1 MKQVFSLFF
10 LLCSA
15 TFFSQNLSGR
25 VVEIIDDNEVPI
37 VGANIYLVDGSK
49 GVVSDQNGIFFIKD
63 INDAREFVVSYI
75 GYLND
80 TLKTKNKYSKIILKQ
95 DSSLEAITIKFKEKS
110 SSVSL
115 LSSANVLKI
124 SSEELLKAACCNL
137 AESFE
142 TTPSIDVNF
151 SDAISGRKQI
161 NMLGLASPNI
171 LISIENIPAIR
182 GALNAY
188 GLTFIPGT
196 WIESIQVAKGSGS
209 VVNGYESISG
219 QINAELLKPL
229 TDKKFFLNSYYN
241 SMERLELNAH
251 YTATLNQK
259 LDYGLYLHTNNN
271 DTSADNNNDGFRDN
285 PTGKQLNVLNRFQYT
300 NLEKG
305 LVGFFDLNYVYD
317 ERVYGQNEY
326 IDGFY
331 PIFNENQIYWGGN
344 TDAEILK
351 TNFKFG
357 YVNPE
362 ITYRSL
368 GIQFAYTGIDMG
380 ASFGNSSYH
389 DTKQSS
395 IYTNLVYNSIIGN
408 TQNKIKTGISISYD
422 EYNEYVNNLNINGF
436 DISRTEK
443 SIGAYF
449 EYNYDNLDNL
459 NLSAGIRYDNH
470 NIIGNFISPRLH
482 VRYQALPKTTIKM
495 SAGKANRIANLFSE
509 NQKLFYSSRLISF
522 SSADAS
528 SEFMSYNYFDM
539 KPEVAW
545 NYGASIIQSF
555 RLFGKDSQLII
566 DYYIT
571 DFDSRVVVDWES
583 PSNILFYNLVG
594 RSYAKSFQAQFSY
607 SLANSIDLLFA
618 YKNNDAKTD
627 YISGRQQN
635 PLTPSNRFFLN
646 LSYDGPSNE
655 KSRKWK
661 FDVTY
666 NHLGKQRIPSTI
678 QNPEI
683 FRLDPFSSK
692 LDLINSQ
699 ITRVFSD
706 SFEVYLGVE
715 NLTNY
720 KQTDG
725 IISNSDPFGQYF
737 DATMIYG
744 PVSGRMSYI
753 GLRYKIN

>member
-1 MKQVFSLFF
+1 MKQIFSLFC
-10 LLCSA
+10 LLWSV
-15 TFFSQNLSGR
+15 TLFSQNLSGM
-25 VVEIIDDNEVPI
+25 VVEILDDNEAPI

-49 GVVSDQNGIFFIKD
+49 GVVSDQNGNFLINDIKD
-63 INDAREFVVSYI
+63 AKEFVVSYV

-171 LISIENIPAIR
+171 LISVENIPSIR

-209 VVNGYESISG
+209 VVNGYESVSG
-219 QINAELLKPL
+219 QINAELLKPMS
-229 TDKKFFLNSYYN
+229 DNKFFANAYYN
-241 SMERLELNAH
+241 SMERFELNTH
-251 YTATLNQK
+251 YSTK
-259 LDYGLYLHTNNN
+259 LTEKIDYGLYLHADKKDNRDDHNN
-271 DTSADNNNDGFRDN
+271 DNFGDA
-285 PTGKQLNVLNRFQYT
+285 PTGQQINILNRFQYT
-300 NLEKG
+300 NATKG
-305 LVGFFDLNYVYD
+305 LVGFFDINYVGD
-317 ERVYGQNEY
+317 ERVYGE
-326 IDGFY
+326 IDYFDPAIIPGP
-331 PIFNENQIYWGGN
+331 PINDSWGGSADSN
-344 TDAEILK
+344 IIRSTL
-351 TNFKFG
+351 KFG
-357 YVNPE
+357 YVDPE

-368 GIQFAYTGIDMG
+368 GLQLSYSNVDQGSD
-380 ASFGNSSYH
+380 FGNSFH
-389 DTKQSS
+389 DTSHTS
-395 IYTNLVYNSIIGN
+395 FYSNLLYNSIIGD
-408 TQNKIKTGISISYD
+408 TRSKIKTGISFAYDNYD
-422 EYNEYVNNLNINGF
+422 ESVNNLNTSFF
-436 DISRTEK
+436 DLDRTEK
-443 SIGAYF
+443 TIGAYF

-482 VRYQALPKTTIKM
+482 VRFQALPKTTIKL

-528 SEFMSYNYFDM
+528 TEFMSYNYFDM
-539 KPEVAW
+539 EPEVAW

-555 RLFGKDSQLII
+555 KLFGKDSQLII

-571 DFDSRVVVDWES
+571 DFESKVVIDWES
-583 PSNILFYNLVG
+583 PSNILFYNLFG

-618 YKNNDAKTD
+618 YKNTDAKTD
-627 YISGRQQN
+627 YISGRLQN

-661 FDVTY
+661 FDVSY

-706 SFEVYLGVE
+706 SFEVYLGAE

-720 KQTDG
+720 KQNDG

-744 PVSGRMSYI
+744 PVSGRMSYL

>member
-1 MKQVFSLFF
+1 MVI
-10 LLCSA
+10 
-15 TFFSQNLSGR
+15 
-25 VVEIIDDNEVPI
+25 EIIDDNEVPI

-49 GVVSDQNGIFFIKD
+49 GVVSDQNGNFLIKD
-63 INDAREFVVSYI
+63 INDAKEFVVSYV

-161 NMLGLASPNI
+161 NLLGLASPNI
-171 LISIENIPAIR
+171 LISVENIPSIR

-196 WIESIQVAKGSGS
+196 WIESIQIAKGSGS
-209 VVNGYESISG
+209 IVNGYESVSG
-219 QINAELLKPL
+219 QINAELLKPMS
-229 TDKKFFLNSYYN
+229 DNKFFANAYYN
-241 SMERLELNAH
+241 SMERFELNTH
-251 YTATLNQK
+251 YSTK
-259 LDYGLYLHTNNN
+259 LTEKIDYGLYLHADKKDNRDDHNN
-271 DTSADNNNDGFRDN
+271 DNFGDA
-285 PTGKQLNVLNRFQYT
+285 PTGQQINILNRFQYT
-300 NLEKG
+300 NAIKG
-305 LVGFFDLNYVYD
+305 LVGFFDINYVGD
-317 ERVYGQNEY
+317 ERVYGE
-326 IDGFY
+326 IDYFDPVIIPG
-331 PIFNENQIYWGGN
+331 PHVNDSWGGSADSN
-344 TDAEILK
+344 IIRSTL
-351 TNFKFG
+351 KFG
-357 YVNPE
+357 YVDPE

-368 GIQFAYTGIDMG
+368 GLQLSYSNVDQG
-380 ASFGNSSYH
+380 ADFGNSFH
-389 DTKQSS
+389 DTRHTSFYS
-395 IYTNLVYNSIIGN
+395 NLVYNSIIGD
-408 TQNKIKTGISISYD
+408 TRSKIKTGISFAYDNYD
-422 EYNEYVNNLNINGF
+422 ESVNNLNTSFF
-436 DISRTEK
+436 DLDRTEK

-482 VRYQALPKTTIKM
+482 VRYQVLPKTTIKM

-555 RLFGKDSQLII
+555 KLFGKDSQLII

-571 DFDSRVVVDWES
+571 DFESRVVVDWES

-594 RSYAKSFQAQFSY
+594 RSFAKSFQAQFSY

-618 YKNNDAKTD
+618 YKNTNAKTD
-627 YISGRQQN
+627 YISGRLQN

-683 FRLDPFSSK
+683 YRLDPYTSK

-720 KQTDG
+720 KQNDG

-744 PVSGRMSYI
+744 PVFGRMSYL

>member
-1 MKQVFSLFF
+1 MKQIFSLFF
-10 LLCSA
+10 LLWSVNLI
-15 TFFSQNLSGR
+15 SQNLSGM
-25 VVEIIDDNEVPI
+25 VVEILDNNEVPI

-49 GVVSDQNGIFFIKD
+49 GVVSDKNGNFLINDIKD
-63 INDAREFVVSYI
+63 AKEFVVSYV

-80 TLKTKNKYSKIILKQ
+80 TLKTKNKYSKVILKP
-95 DSSLEAITIKFKEKS
+95 DTSLEAITINFKEKS
-110 SSVSL
+110 TSVSL

-161 NMLGLASPNI
+161 KMLGLASPNI
-171 LISIENIPAIR
+171 LISVENIPSIR

-209 VVNGYESISG
+209 VVNGYESVSG
-219 QINAELLKPL
+219 QINAELLKPMS
-229 TDKKFFLNSYYN
+229 DKKFFANAYYN
-241 SMERLELNAH
+241 SMERFELNTH
-251 YTATLNQK
+251 YSTK
-259 LDYGLYLHTNNN
+259 LTEKIDYGLYLHADKKDNRDDHNN
-271 DTSADNNNDGFRDN
+271 DNFGDA
-285 PTGKQLNVLNRFQYT
+285 PTGQQINILNRFQYT
-300 NLEKG
+300 NAIKG
-305 LVGFFDLNYVYD
+305 LVGFFDINYVGD
-317 ERVYGQNEY
+317 ERVYGE
-326 IDGFY
+326 IDYFDPAIIPGP
-331 PIFNENQIYWGGN
+331 PINDSWGGSADSN
-344 TDAEILK
+344 IIRSTL
-351 TNFKFG
+351 KFG
-357 YVNPE
+357 YVDPD

-368 GIQFAYTGIDMG
+368 GLQLSYSNVDQG
-380 ASFGNSSYH
+380 ADFGNSFH
-389 DTKQSS
+389 DTRHTSFYS
-395 IYTNLVYNSIIGN
+395 NLVYNSIIGD
-408 TQNKIKTGISISYD
+408 TRSKIKTGISFAYDNYD
-422 EYNEYVNNLNINGF
+422 ESVNNLNTSFFNL
-436 DISRTEK
+436 DRTEK

-482 VRYQALPKTTIKM
+482 IRYQALPKTTIKM

-555 RLFGKDSQLII
+555 KLFGKDSQLII

-583 PSNILFYNLVG
+583 PTNILFYNLVG

-607 SLANSIDLLFA
+607 SLANSIDLLLA
-618 YKNNDAKTD
+618 YKNTDAKTD

-720 KQTDG
+720 KQNDG

-744 PVSGRMSYI
+744 PVSGRMSYL

>member
-1 MKQVFSLFF
+1 
-10 LLCSA
+10 
-15 TFFSQNLSGR
+15 
-25 VVEIIDDNEVPI
+25 
-37 VGANIYLVDGSK
+37 
-49 GVVSDQNGIFFIKD
+49 
-63 INDAREFVVSYI
+63 
-75 GYLND
+75 
-80 TLKTKNKYSKIILKQ
+80 
-95 DSSLEAITIKFKEKS
+95 
-110 SSVSL
+110 
-115 LSSANVLKI
+115 
-124 SSEELLKAACCNL
+124 
-137 AESFE
+137 
-142 TTPSIDVNF
+142 
-151 SDAISGRKQI
+151 
-161 NMLGLASPNI
+161 
-171 LISIENIPAIR
+171 
-182 GALNAY
+182 
-188 GLTFIPGT
+188 
-196 WIESIQVAKGSGS
+196 
-209 VVNGYESISG
+209 
-219 QINAELLKPL
+219 
-229 TDKKFFLNSYYN
+229 
-241 SMERLELNAH
+241 
-251 YTATLNQK
+251 
-259 LDYGLYLHTNNN
+259 
-271 DTSADNNNDGFRDN
+271 
-285 PTGKQLNVLNRFQYT
+285 
-300 NLEKG
+300 
-305 LVGFFDLNYVYD
+305 
-317 ERVYGQNEY
+317 
-326 IDGFY
+326 
-331 PIFNENQIYWGGN
+331 
-344 TDAEILK
+344 
-351 TNFKFG
+351 
-357 YVNPE
+357 
-362 ITYRSL
+362 
-368 GIQFAYTGIDMG
+368 
-380 ASFGNSSYH
+380 
-389 DTKQSS
+389 
-395 IYTNLVYNSIIGN
+395 
-408 TQNKIKTGISISYD
+408 
-422 EYNEYVNNLNINGF
+422 
-436 DISRTEK
+436 
-443 SIGAYF
+443 
-449 EYNYDNLDNL
+449 
-459 NLSAGIRYDNH
+459 
-470 NIIGNFISPRLH
+470 
-482 VRYQALPKTTIKM
+482 M

-555 RLFGKDSQLII
+555 KLFGKDSQLII

-571 DFDSRVVVDWES
+571 DFESRVVVDWES

-618 YKNNDAKTD
+618 YKNTDAKTD
-627 YISGRQQN
+627 YISGRLQN

-661 FDVTY
+661 FDLTY

-744 PVSGRMSYI
+744 PVSGRMTYL

>member
-1 MKQVFSLFF
+1 MKQIFSLFF
-10 LLCSA
+10 LLWSV
-15 TFFSQNLSGR
+15 TLISQNLSGM
-25 VVEIIDDNEVPI
+25 VVEILDNNEVPV

-49 GVVSDQNGIFFIKD
+49 GVVSDQNGNFLINDIKD
-63 INDAREFVVSYI
+63 AKEFVVSYV

-80 TLKTKNKYSKIILKQ
+80 TLQTKSKYSKVILKP
-95 DSSLEAITIKFKEKS
+95 DTSLEAITINFKEKS

-171 LISIENIPAIR
+171 LISVENIPSIR

-209 VVNGYESISG
+209 VVNGYESVSG
-219 QINAELLKPL
+219 QINAELLKPMS
-229 TDKKFFLNSYYN
+229 DKKFFANAYYN
-241 SMERLELNAH
+241 SMERFELNTH
-251 YTATLNQK
+251 YSTK
-259 LDYGLYLHTNNN
+259 LTEKIDYGLYLHADKKDNRDDHNN
-271 DTSADNNNDGFRDN
+271 DNFGDT
-285 PTGKQLNVLNRFQYT
+285 PTGQQINILNRFQYT
-300 NLEKG
+300 NAIKG
-305 LVGFFDLNYVYD
+305 LVGFFDINYVGD
-317 ERVYGQNEY
+317 ERVYGE
-326 IDGFY
+326 IDYFDPAIIPGP
-331 PIFNENQIYWGGN
+331 PINDSWGGSADSN
-344 TDAEILK
+344 IIRSTL
-351 TNFKFG
+351 KFG
-357 YVNPE
+357 YVDPD

-368 GIQFAYTGIDMG
+368 GLQLSYSNVDQG
-380 ASFGNSSYH
+380 ADFGNSFH
-389 DTKQSS
+389 DTRHASFYS
-395 IYTNLVYNSIIGN
+395 NLVYNSIIGD
-408 TQNKIKTGISISYD
+408 TRSKIKTGISFAHDNYEES
-422 EYNEYVNNLNINGF
+422 VNNLNTSFF
-436 DISRTEK
+436 DLDRTEK
-443 SIGAYF
+443 SIGAFF

-482 VRYQALPKTTIKM
+482 IRYQALPKTTIKM

-555 RLFGKDSQLII
+555 KLFGKDSQLII

-571 DFDSRVVVDWES
+571 DFESRVVVDWES

-618 YKNNDAKTD
+618 YKNTDAKTD
-627 YISGRQQN
+627 YISGRLQN

-737 DATMIYG
+737 DATMVYG
-744 PVSGRMSYI
+744 PVSGRMSYL